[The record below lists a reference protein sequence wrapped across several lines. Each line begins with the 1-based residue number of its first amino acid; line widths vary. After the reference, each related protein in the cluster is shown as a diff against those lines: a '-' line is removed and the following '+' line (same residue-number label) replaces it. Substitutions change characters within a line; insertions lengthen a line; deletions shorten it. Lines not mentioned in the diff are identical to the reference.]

1 MTTVKYIVRID
12 TPYGTKGYMQ
22 RRTTMLTRDEPA
34 AARFTKRHA
43 IKLAAQYN
51 TRYIDPPPWYGA
63 RVFAIVE

>member
-22 RRTTMLTRDEPA
+22 RRTTTLTMDKA
-34 AARFTKRHA
+34 AAGRFTKQHA
-43 IKLAAQYN
+43 VKIAAQYN

-63 RVFAIVE
+63 RVFTVTE